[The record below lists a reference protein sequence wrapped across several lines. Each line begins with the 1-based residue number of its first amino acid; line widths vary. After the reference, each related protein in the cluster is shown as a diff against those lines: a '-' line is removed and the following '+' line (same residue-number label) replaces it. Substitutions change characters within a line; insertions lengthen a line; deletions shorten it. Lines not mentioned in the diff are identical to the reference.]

1 MWGSPSLGVSVC
13 LLAARERACYKIEGH
28 GAPHTHRKRTRT
40 GIRTGGG
47 ECGRGGGAGV
57 RFVSRPRGR
66 AVTVPSYDL
75 SGRVGGREP
84 GAQLGVCARLKL
96 YGRL

>member
-40 GIRTGGG
+40 RIRTGG
-47 ECGRGGGAGV
+47 EGGGNVGGGV
-57 RFVSRPRGR
+57 LFVSRPRGR
-66 AVTVPSYDL
+66 AVTVPSCDL

-96 YGRL
+96 CGRL

>member
-40 GIRTGGG
+40 RIRTGEGG
-47 ECGRGGGAGV
+47 MWAGG
-57 RFVSRPRGR
+57 SLC
-66 AVTVPSYDL
+66 VPAE
-75 SGRVGGREP
+75 RQGGHCT
-84 GAQLGVCARLKL
+84 QL
-96 YGRL
+96 

>member
-40 GIRTGGG
+40 RIRTGG
-47 ECGRGGGAGV
+47 EGRGMWAGG
-57 RFVSRPRGR
+57 FSLCP
-66 AVTVPSYDL
+66 
-75 SGRVGGREP
+75 GREA
-84 GAQLGVCARLKL
+84 GQSL
-96 YGRL
+96 YPAVISVEG